1 MIRLTRLNQD
11 EIVVNVAHIVTI
23 ESTPD
28 TLVTLYGGEKLMVRE
43 TQAEVTERVIQFL
56 RRVGGY
62 GGPLTLA
69 SAAREP

>member
-28 TLVTLYGGEKLMVRE
+28 TLVTLYGGEKVMVRE
-43 TQAEVTERVIQFL
+43 TQAEVIERVTQFL

-62 GGPLTLA
+62 GGPLAVVPT
-69 SAAREP
+69 AREP

>member
-1 MIRLTRLNQD
+1 MIRLTRLNQE
-11 EIVVNVAHIVTI
+11 EIVVNVSHIVSI

-43 TQAEVTERVIQFL
+43 TQAEVIDRVTQFL

-62 GGPLTLA
+62 GGPLALVTPL
-69 SAAREP
+69 REP